1 MTLPVGSGRIRSRR
15 GLQCE
20 RGVDRRTGPAH
31 GGRRVPGRV
40 QVKTLQELCVLQS
53 CGETLIYI
61 RDVDILAT
69 VVFLFKFFFCLAL
82 LKRLP
87 LYGTFTITAAQTV
100 EKKKKKQVPKCN
112 SVLFPVPPFSGNKL
126 GTNIEIC
133 PGCKIVVN
141 YKKKKKRKEKQGQT
155 MTSPT
160 LTLRHNPFASFIEQE
175 KGSRAAA

>member
-1 MTLPVGSGRIRSRR
+1 MGSGRIRSRR

-53 CGETLIYI
+53 CGETLVYI

-69 VVFLFKFFFCLAL
+69 VVFLFKKKFCLAL

-100 EKKKKKQVPKCN
+100 GKKNKKQVYN

-126 GTNIEIC
+126 GTDIEIC

-141 YKKKKKRKEKQGQT
+141 YKKKRKERK
-155 MTSPT
+155 SSAKPR
-160 LTLRHNPFASFIEQE
+160 LRP
-175 KGSRAAA
+175 R